1 MRELVEG
8 VDIEDVN
15 LVKRLKVEVV
25 FVVLFYVV
33 RVWDYWNKF
42 GVFKL
47 MVVFMVDQSEFL
59 FRMLCRKYGVMVVY
73 LFMLYF

>member
-47 MVVFMVDQSEFL
+47 MVVFMVD
-59 FRMLCRKYGVMVVY
+59 
-73 LFMLYF
+73 